1 MWLFLDG
8 KIGKSWCMLVWYN
21 LGWWFFGCGFSQMD
35 GENERCEWD
44 MTLAEM
50 ILNLSN
56 ISCMIIS
63 LCFPFLVGLEILGVG
78 FHPMFFHKRKY
89 KKRSQPWSDSQRGW
103 YCWWFRNPIPNHLG
117 CYKPVLKNE
126 INLPYQLVF
135 SPDFWLPS
143 TVAFPGILKAPRWW
157 AMPDTWIV
165 RLCWVGWAGVWV
177 ANHWKNRRAAMKN
190 RKWVWWDN
198 LIIIV
203 SNEKK
208 KKAEGAKEHWE
219 Y

>member
-1 MWLFLDG
+1 MWF
-8 KIGKSWCMLVWYN
+8 V
-21 LGWWFFGCGFSQMD
+21 
-35 GENERCEWD
+35 
-44 MTLAEM
+44 TLAEM

-78 FHPMFFHKRKY
+78 FHPMFFHKRKL
-89 KKRSQPWSDSQRGW
+89 KTRSQPWSDSQRGW
-103 YCWWFRNPIPNHLG
+103 YCWWQPEIPFPTTWDV
-117 CYKPVLKNE
+117 CYKPVLRKWDE
-126 INLPYQLVF
+126 FTISTGFLAGFLVAINSSLSGGCF
-135 SPDFWLPS
+135 
-143 TVAFPGILKAPRWW
+143 LKAPRWW

-165 RLCWVGWAGVWV
+165 RLGWVVPWAGVWV

-208 KKAEGAKEHWE
+208 NKVEGEKEYWE